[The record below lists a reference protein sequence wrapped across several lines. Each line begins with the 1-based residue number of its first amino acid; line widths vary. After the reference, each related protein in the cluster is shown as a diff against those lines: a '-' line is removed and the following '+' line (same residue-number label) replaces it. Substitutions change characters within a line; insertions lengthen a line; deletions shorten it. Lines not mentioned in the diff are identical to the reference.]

1 MDLRAPLA
9 RISEVVTAT
18 AGQITARNDPAPDE
32 RRLIADAAEGSVPAV
47 EELYRRHWRPA
58 YRAAYL
64 ITRDASAAEDIA
76 QEGLLAA
83 LQRLER
89 FDRAR
94 PFAPWL
100 HRIVANRALDHARA
114 RAVRRASGEAPGAS
128 EDPAPLDDDLLGAL
142 ATLSPDHRA
151 VVVLRY
157 LLDYTPGEIATML
170 ELPRGTIN
178 SRLRRALDALAEV
191 VER

>member
-1 MDLRAPLA
+1 MDLRGRLA
-9 RISEVVTAT
+9 RTSEVVTAT
-18 AGQITARNDPAPDE
+18 ADPITAREDRARDE
-32 RRLIADAAEGSVPAV
+32 RRLIADAADGSVAAV

-114 RAVRRASGEAPGAS
+114 RALRRATSATEGATA
-128 EDPAPLDDDLLGAL
+128 DPVPLDDALLTAL

>member
-1 MDLRAPLA
+1 MDLRGRLA
-9 RISEVVTAT
+9 RTSGVVTAT
-18 AGQITARNDPAPDE
+18 AGPITARHELARDE
-32 RRLIADAAEGSVPAV
+32 RRLIADAADGSIAAV

-64 ITRDASAAEDIA
+64 IARDASAAEDIA
-76 QEGLLAA
+76 QEALLAA
-83 LQRLER
+83 LQRLEL

-100 HRIVANRALDHARA
+100 HRIVANRALDYARA
-114 RAVRRASGEAPGAS
+114 RALRQTTSAGEPAC
-128 EDPAPLDDDLLGAL
+128 EDPVPLDDTLLAAL
-142 ATLSPDHRA
+142 GTLTLDHRA